1 MGETGAQRPGAAKPP
16 IVSPERRHPKC
27 SQQLSRIRLLSYTSS
42 PKSNLYKASRPGPRG
57 KIRRM
62 LTTLALLPLGW
73 TSLGSTHAAPTNNSS
88 SAPASSAASGE
99 GAGELNVLHWWTSAS
114 ERAAADH
121 VAARMA
127 EVGLRWVDGAVAGGG
142 GGAAIKVLNER
153 TLRRMAPKVAQLNG
167 QSMSEWADL
176 GLLLDLNGVAQKRMW
191 AKTMFPQVMAQV
203 TVRDHVV
210 AAPLGIHRI
219 NNLYLNKAVFAQH
232 KIELPSDWD
241 GLQRAARA
249 LRAAGVTPV
258 AFSDE
263 PWQVATVFEAFL
275 LGEAGPALYRRMLVQ
290 RDPQA
295 FADPALERA
304 FARLRAW
311 RSLAANA
318 NPGSVAASAAGSGAP
333 GERPWTELVAD
344 FAAGRSA
351 MLIMGDWARG
361 ELGTLGLEG
370 GRDFD
375 CKAVPGTAQAH
386 LFSIDTLAML
396 ANEGNGGNGSSNN
409 VQASQEKMAELLG
422 SAALQLGY
430 NRIKGSVPVR
440 RDVPVDELDLCAQ
453 QSFRLFANPN
463 TPRVPSLVHRMAFG
477 EVGKNAIIETVHRF
491 ALDPS
496 QSPAAAQRKLQGL
509 LRALGHKSS

>member
-1 MGETGAQRPGAAKPP
+1 MFA
-16 IVSPERRHPKC
+16 
-27 SQQLSRIRLLSYTSS
+27 
-42 PKSNLYKASRPGPRG
+42 
-57 KIRRM
+57 
-62 LTTLALLPLGW
+62 LALLPLVTMTPLTSGW
-73 TSLGSTHAAPTNNSS
+73 AAPGTP
-88 SAPASSAASGE
+88 PAVAASAA
-99 GAGELNVLHWWTSAS
+99 ELNVLHWWTSAS

-127 EVGLRWVDGAVAGGG
+127 EIGLRWVDGAVAGGG
-142 GGAAIKVLNER
+142 GSAAIKVLNER

-167 QSMSEWADL
+167 QSMTEWADM
-176 GLLLDLNGVAQKRMW
+176 GLLLELDGVAQRRNW
-191 AKTMFPQVMAQV
+191 ARTMFPQVMAQL
-203 TVRDHVV
+203 TVHDHVV

-219 NNLYLNKAVFAQH
+219 NNLYLNKALFRQH

-241 GLQRAARA
+241 GIERAAVR

-263 PWQVATVFEAFL
+263 PWQVATVFEAML
-275 LGEAGPALYRRMLVQ
+275 LSEAGPALYKRMLVQ
-290 RDPQA
+290 RDLSA
-295 FADPALERA
+295 FDDPALERA
-304 FARLRAW
+304 FKRLRAW
-311 RSLAANA
+311 RNLAMPPA
-318 NPGSVAASAAGSGAP
+318 AASTAASVP

-344 FAAGRSA
+344 FAAERSA
-351 MLIMGDWARG
+351 MLITGDWARG

-370 GRDFD
+370 GRDFE
-375 CKAVPGTAQAH
+375 CKAVPGTAQVH

-396 ANEGNGGNGSSNN
+396 AGNN
-409 VQASQEKMAELLG
+409 QAQTEQEKMAELLG

-440 RDVPVDELDLCAQ
+440 RDVPVDELDICAQ
-453 QSFRLFANPN
+453 QSFHLFANPA

-496 QSPAAAQRKLQGL
+496 QTPAAAQRKLQGL
-509 LRALGHKSS
+509 LRALSPKSASTAITTNTTNTTKAPP